1 MRAWGSLALRWDWRW
16 SARAC
21 GESGGGDGGK
31 SPTGTRVLVVIG
43 ISDQEMVGHTQLRN
57 CQQVSLFVI
66 DFKGPPWPII
76 LD

>member
-1 MRAWGSLALRWDWRW
+1 MRAWGPLALRWEWRW

-57 CQQVSLFVI
+57 CQTSLI
-66 DFKGPPWPII
+66 KSPLGPYIR
-76 LD
+76 LS